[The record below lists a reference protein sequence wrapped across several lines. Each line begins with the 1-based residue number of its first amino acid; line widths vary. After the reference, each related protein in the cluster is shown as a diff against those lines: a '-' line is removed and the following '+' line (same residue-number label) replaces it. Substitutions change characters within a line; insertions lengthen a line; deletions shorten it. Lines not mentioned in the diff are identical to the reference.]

1 MRRRVVGLAS
11 ATVLVASFACGDPYR
26 HNNPYDPQTP
36 FEFSIAGPDTLF
48 SIGEFGQYAL
58 KSTPALSDTAGT
70 WSSSS
75 LDLRPAVPGQF
86 QLWTPPLWPETE
98 TVQIFN
104 SIGKFDTTVTT
115 SLPNGSVAKQI
126 TMDRRSLSRTVV
138 LTQRLVRIRLRC
150 PDTHA
155 CGTLIAGA
163 AWSVGVDGFDAL
175 DAQIIG
181 LTNPATNPVTGT
193 PIAIFISRDTTVA
206 SVSPVGIRAATVT
219 ARKSGSTWIVATRNS
234 LLDSLQL
241 TVR

>member
-1 MRRRVVGLAS
+1 MRRRVVGLAN

-48 SIGEFGQYAL
+48 SVGEFGQYAL
-58 KSTPALSDTAGT
+58 KSTPAMSDTAGT

-75 LDLRPAVPGQF
+75 VDLRPAAPGQF

-126 TMDRRSLSRTVV
+126 TIDRRSLSRTVV

-155 CGTLIAGA
+155 CGTLTAGA

-181 LTNPATNPVTGT
+181 LTNPATNPATGT
-193 PIAIFISRDTTVA
+193 PVATFVTRDTTVA
-206 SVSPVGIRAATVT
+206 SVSPVGIRAAAVT
-219 ARKSGSTWIVATRNS
+219 ARKSGSTWIVATRSS

>member
-1 MRRRVVGLAS
+1 VGRRVVAPLGAL
-11 ATVLVASFACGDPYR
+11 LVVALLSCGDPYR
-26 HNNPYDPQTP
+26 HPNPYDPNTP

-48 SIGEFGQYAL
+48 SVGEFGQYAL

-75 LDLRPAVPGQF
+75 IDLRPGSPGQF

-98 TVQIFN
+98 TVQVTN
-104 SIGKFDTTVTT
+104 SIGKFDTTGTLST
-115 SLPNGSVAKQI
+115 PSGPIAKKI

-155 CGTLIAGA
+155 CGTLTAGA

-181 LTNPATNPVTGT
+181 LTNPATNPATGT

-206 SVSPVGIRAATVT
+206 SVAPVGIRAAMVT
-219 ARKSGSTWIVATRNS
+219 ARKSGTTWLVATRDL

>member
-11 ATVLVASFACGDPYR
+11 AAVLVASFACGDPYR

-48 SIGEFGQYAL
+48 SVGEFGQYAL

-75 LDLRPAVPGQF
+75 LDLRPAAPGQF

-155 CGTLIAGA
+155 CGTLTAGA

-181 LTNPATNPVTGT
+181 LTNPATNPATGT
-193 PIAIFISRDTTVA
+193 PVATFVTRDTTVA

>member
-1 MRRRVVGLAS
+1 MGRRLAGFLG
-11 ATVLVASFACGDPYR
+11 ATLLVAFFACGDPYR

-48 SIGEFGQYAL
+48 SVGEFGQYAL

-75 LDLRPAVPGQF
+75 VDLRPAAPGQF

-115 SLPNGSVAKQI
+115 SLPNEFFAKQT
-126 TMDRRSLSRTVV
+126 TMNRRDLARNVV

-150 PDTHA
+150 PDAHA
-155 CGTLIAGA
+155 CDTLAAGA

-181 LTNPATNPVTGT
+181 LTNPATNPATGT
-193 PIAIFISRDTTVA
+193 PVATFVSRDTTVA

-219 ARKSGSTWIVATRNS
+219 ARKSGSTWIVATRKS